1 VTADVI
7 VVGAG
12 ALGASS
18 AFHLARAGLRVVVVD
33 AFAGPAEGSTGR
45 SFASI
50 RAQWADPLNIELSW
64 RSIQAFRSFSE
75 VHGIDVGYRPSGYL
89 FLVPEAAWEAQLAA
103 VDLQREH
110 GVPVEVL
117 DLPEAQ
123 RLTPFAPDG
132 LAGATWGPAD
142 GVVDP
147 HLATSAYLQLA
158 RSAGAQVLF
167 RHRVTAL
174 AAGDEWTV
182 TAGGR
187 RFGARHVVNAAG
199 GWAGELAALAGLSV
213 PVVHSRRNIYATA
226 PGALDA
232 QLPMTIDIGTGLFVR
247 SEGSRLLFG
256 AARPDQEDGY
266 DVTVDWPWLEVVL
279 EQAVSRFPWLAEL
292 PLDRAG
298 CWAGTYENTPDHH
311 GLLGEDPSAPG
322 WVNACGFSGHG
333 LMQAPEIGRL
343 VAEQITDGAITSV
356 DASGL
361 RLERFAASAASH
373 GVGMVY

>member
-1 VTADVI
+1 MSADVVI
-7 VVGAG
+7 VGAG

-18 AFHLARAGLRVVVVD
+18 AFHLARAGLKVVVVD
-33 AFAGPAEGSTGR
+33 AFDGPAEGSTGR

-64 RSIQAFRSFSE
+64 RSIRAYRAFPE

-89 FLVPEAAWEAQLAA
+89 FLVPEDAWDAQLAA
-103 VDLQREH
+103 VTLQRAH
-110 GVPVEVL
+110 GVPVDVL
-117 DLPEAQ
+117 DLPAAQ
-123 RLTPFAPDG
+123 RLTPFAPHG
-132 LAGATWGPAD
+132 LGGATWGPAD

-167 RHRVTAL
+167 RHRVSAVACDDGWTV
-174 AAGDEWTV
+174 AAGDQ
-182 TAGGR
+182 

-199 GWAGELAALAGLSV
+199 GWAGEVAALAGLSV

-226 PGALDA
+226 PGALADA
-232 QLPMTIDIGTGLFVR
+232 VPMTIDIGTGVFVR

-256 AARPDQEDGY
+256 GARPDQEDGY
-266 DVTVDWPWLEVVL
+266 DVSVDWPWLEAVL
-279 EQAVSRFPWLAEL
+279 EQAVVRFPWLADL
-292 PLDRAG
+292 PLDRSG

-311 GLLGEDPSAPG
+311 GIVGEDPSGPG

-343 VAEQITDGAITSV
+343 VAEQITEGAISSV
-356 DASGL
+356 DASAL
-361 RLERFAASAASH
+361 RLDRFAASTAGH
-373 GVGMVY
+373 GVGMVF